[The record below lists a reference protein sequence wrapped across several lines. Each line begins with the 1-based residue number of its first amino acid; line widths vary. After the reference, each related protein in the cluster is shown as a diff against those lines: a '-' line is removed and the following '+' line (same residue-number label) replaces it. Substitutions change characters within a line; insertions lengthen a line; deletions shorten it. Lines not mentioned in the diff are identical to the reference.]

1 MLVSITFVIDHEEIL
16 KKDFAMKDFLT
27 FKGVAITINPPS
39 IINHMSPS
47 LFLELFIIYPRKF

>member
-27 FKGVAITINPPS
+27 FKGVAIITNSPS
-39 IINHMSPS
+39 IINHMSTS
-47 LFLELFIIYPRKF
+47 LFLELFKKE

>member
-27 FKGVAITINPPS
+27 FKGVAIITNSPS
-39 IINHMSPS
+39 IINMSTS
-47 LFLELFIIYPRKF
+47 LFLELFIIYPRKSK